1 MMDVDLNIW
10 TLLRS
15 AEDAFGNVE
24 VVTQVDPT
32 TRHRYRLADFALRAR
47 RLASAL
53 DDLGLAEDARVATMA
68 WNSYQH
74 LECYFGIP
82 ASGRVLHTLNARLA
96 FDDLEFIVNDAG
108 DEALLVPRDLLPIAE
123 KLQASC
129 SSLRHV
135 IVLDAS
141 PEELGGG
148 MRSYEELLAEAH
160 PLEGE
165 RPIPERAPLG
175 ICYTSGT
182 TGRPKGV
189 LATHRST
196 VLHAMATMSGNGPAL
211 SASECVLPVVPMFH
225 VYAWGLPFAAVGAG
239 TKIVFPTPSFVPS
252 ILVDLINEEGVTKA
266 AGVPTIWIA
275 VLEELERSGKG
286 VGRLR
291 ELLCG
296 GSQPPAAMIQAY
308 LERYGVA
315 LLQAWGMT
323 ESSPIATTTRLP
335 HALTDATIPT
345 KVAFLA
351 SAGHP
356 IAGISLQLL
365 DDDLNPVPADGRTM
379 GNIYL
384 RGPWVLDS
392 YLHNQGADAF
402 EVEGWFR
409 TGDVG
414 TRHPDGVLQLVDRTK
429 DLIKS
434 GGEWISSVMLEGAL
448 MGHPKVLEAAVVAVP
463 DPKWL
468 ERPLAAVVVRGGQT
482 LTLEELQ
489 QFLLER
495 GFPKWQL
502 PDRLELVDEIPRTSV
517 GKFDKKVL
525 RARFGAAQTGG

>member
-1 MMDVDLNIW
+1 MMDVDLNIF

-15 AEDAFGNVE
+15 AEDAFGDVE

-32 TRHRYRLADFALRAR
+32 TRHRYRMGDFALRAR
-47 RLASAL
+47 KLAGAL
-53 DDLGLAEDARVATMA
+53 ESLGLAEGAKVATMA

-82 ASGRVLHTLNARLA
+82 ASGRVLHTLNARLSL
-96 FDDLEFIVNDAG
+96 DDLEFIVNDAE
-108 DEALLVPRDLLPIAE
+108 DEALLVPHDLLPIAE
-123 KLQASC
+123 KLSASC
-129 SSLRHV
+129 PSLRHV
-135 IVLDAS
+135 IVLDAA
-141 PEELGGG
+141 PEELGGA
-148 MRSYEELLAEAH
+148 MRSYEELLAEAR

-165 RPIPERAPLG
+165 RAIPERAPLG

-189 LATHRST
+189 LASHRST
-196 VLHAMATMSGNGPAL
+196 VLHAMATTSGNGPAL
-211 SASECVLPVVPMFH
+211 SASECVLPIVPMFH

-239 TKIVFPTPSFVPS
+239 TKIVFPTPSFVPT
-252 ILVDLINEEGVTKA
+252 IVIDLINEEGVTKA

-275 VLEELERSGKG
+275 VLEELTRSGKG
-286 VGRLR
+286 LGRLK

-296 GSQPPAAMIQAY
+296 GSQPPAAMIRAY
-308 LERYGVA
+308 LERYGVY

-335 HALTDATIPT
+335 HALSDAPIED
-345 KVAFLA
+345 KVAFLS
-351 SAGHP
+351 SAGRP
-356 IAGISLQLL
+356 VTGISLALL
-365 DDDLNPVPADGRTM
+365 DDDLAPVPPDGKSM

-392 YLHNQGADAF
+392 YLHNRGEEAF
-402 EVEGWFR
+402 EVGGWFR

-414 TRHPDGVLQLVDRTK
+414 IRHPDGVLQLVDRTK

-463 DPKWL
+463 DPRWL
-468 ERPLAAVVVRGGQT
+468 ERPLAAVVVKEGQS
-482 LTLEELQ
+482 LTL
-489 QFLLER
+489 
-495 GFPKWQL
+495 
-502 PDRLELVDEIPRTSV
+502 
-517 GKFDKKVL
+517 
-525 RARFGAAQTGG
+525 